1 MQRDVQSLS
10 DHATYLSGKIS
21 FLLDAMLGV
30 VSLEQNNIIKI
41 FSVFAVVLTPP
52 ILIASIY
59 GMNFKHMPELEFE
72 YAYPLAILLM
82 VLAGIV
88 PYFFFKWMKWL

>member
-1 MQRDVQSLS
+1 
-10 DHATYLSGKIS
+10 
-21 FLLDAMLGV
+21 
-30 VSLEQNNIIKI
+30 
-41 FSVFAVVLTPP
+41 
-52 ILIASIY
+52 
-59 GMNFKHMPELEFE
+59 MNFKHMPELEFE